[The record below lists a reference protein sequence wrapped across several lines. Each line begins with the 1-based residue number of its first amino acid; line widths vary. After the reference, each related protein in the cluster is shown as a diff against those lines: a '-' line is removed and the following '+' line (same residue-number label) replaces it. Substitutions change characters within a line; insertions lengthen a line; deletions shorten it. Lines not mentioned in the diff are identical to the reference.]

1 MYEVRYLLDIQVKAD
16 MVKQN
21 IGRVLLGKEK
31 AVELA
36 LTALVCGGHVLIED
50 APGLGKTTLA
60 TSLAKSLG
68 CSFGRIQFTPDLLPS
83 DITGFNIYDINTGQK
98 TLCPGGVMYQLVLAD
113 EINRTNPKTQSAL
126 LEAMQE
132 YQVTVDSQTIDL
144 PRPFMVMATQNPLEF
159 AGTYPLPE
167 AQMDR
172 FFMRIRLGYP
182 TLNEEINILAYHQ
195 TANDKPDLQAV
206 LSAAEVLQMQ
216 QALYEINVAP
226 AVKRYISQI
235 SEASRKHKEI
245 ELPISPRGS
254 IALMRAA
261 MGRALLLGRAYALPD
276 DVQKL
281 AEPVLAHRLG
291 LYPAYRAKKHNGEMI
306 LQEILSTLPV
316 PAAS

>member
-1 MYEVRYLLDIQVKAD
+1 MSDIQAKAE
-16 MVKQN
+16 MVTQN
-21 IGRVLLGKEK
+21 IGKVLLGKKK

-60 TSLAKSLG
+60 TGLAKSLG
-68 CSFGRIQFTPDLLPS
+68 CTFGRIQFTPDLLPS
-83 DITGFNIYDINTGQK
+83 DITGFTIYDINTGQK

-113 EINRTNPKTQSAL
+113 EINRTSPKTQSAL

-182 TLNEEINILAYHQ
+182 SVNEEIDILTYHQ
-195 TANDKPDLQAV
+195 AVHNEEHLQAV
-206 LSAAEVLQMQ
+206 ISAAEVLQMQ
-216 QALYEINVAP
+216 QEVYGITVSRP
-226 AVKRYISQI
+226 VKQYIAQI
-235 SEASRKHKEI
+235 AEASRAHREV
-245 ELPISPRGS
+245 ELPLSPRGA

-261 MGRALLLGRAYALPD
+261 MGRALLQGRAYALPD
-276 DVQKL
+276 DVQQM

-291 LYPAYRAKKHNGEMI
+291 LYPAYRAKKRNGEMV
-306 LQEILSTLPV
+306 LKEILAELPV
-316 PAAS
+316 PAAT

>member
-1 MYEVRYLLDIQVKAD
+1 MLDIQAKAD
-16 MVKQN
+16 LITQN

-36 LTALVCGGHVLIED
+36 LIALVCGGHVLIED

-60 TSLAKSLG
+60 TGLAKSLG

-83 DITGFNIYDINTGQK
+83 DITGFTIYDIHCGDK
-98 TLCPGGVMYQLVLAD
+98 TLCPGGIMHQLILAD
-113 EINRTNPKTQSAL
+113 EINRTSPKTQSAL

-172 FFMRIRLGYP
+172 FFMRIHLGYP
-182 TLNEEINILAYHQ
+182 SLNEEMNILSYHQ
-195 TANDKPDLQAV
+195 SGVNGENLQAV
-206 LSAAEVLQMQ
+206 LSAEEVLQLQ
-216 QALYEINVAP
+216 QAVYTVAVSAP
-226 AVKRYISQI
+226 VKQYIAQI
-235 SEASRKHKEI
+235 AAASRRHKEI
-245 ELPISPRGS
+245 ELPVSPRGS

-261 MGRALLLGRAYALPD
+261 MGRALLQGRAYTLPD
-276 DVQKL
+276 DVQHL
-281 AEPVLAHRLG
+281 AEPVLVHRLG
-291 LYPAYRAKKHNGEMI
+291 LYPAARAKKRNGEMV
-306 LQEILSTLPV
+306 LQEILDSLPV